1 MIIELIAAAAIFAAG
16 VGVGR
21 IKNKAKLQAAQ
32 DFLNK
37 EEAKASAEAKSLIAK
52 LRSAL

>member
-1 MIIELIAAAAIFAAG
+1 MLIELIVAVVIFAAG
-16 VGVGR
+16 IGVGR

-32 DFLNK
+32 DFLNN
-37 EEAKASAEAKSLIAK
+37 EEAKATAEAKSLIAK